1 MMPVMSEHHDI
12 ARTVFR
18 TCPLC
23 EAGCGL
29 EITVRNEQVV
39 RIRGDR
45 DDVFSHGFLCP
56 KGSTLKQLHDDPD
69 RLRMPLVRRNGEHV
83 EVTWAEAWAEV
94 ERGLRGVIERHGS
107 EAIATYLGNPSAH
120 SLSALFYNR
129 TLLQGLGTR
138 QRYSASSVDQLPRQ
152 VASGFLYGTPVTV
165 PVPDLDRTDYLV
177 IMGANPY
184 ASNGSLCTAP
194 DFPGRIEAVRARG
207 GRLVVIDPRRSRTA
221 EEADRH
227 LAIRPGTD
235 ALLLAAMVT
244 VLATEGLVSVS
255 PRLAEHLRGVEAV
268 IAACA
273 RFTPESVAEA
283 TGLDAADI
291 RTVAR
296 EMATAPT
303 ATIYGRIG
311 TNTVEFG
318 TTTAWLIDV
327 VNILTGN
334 FDEVGGAMFP
344 LPVAGGA
351 NTRGEGGK
359 GSGFRTGRGH
369 TRVRGLPEAMGEY
382 PVGAL
387 AEEITTQGEGQVRA
401 LVTVAGNPVLSTP
414 NSHQLD
420 AAFAEL
426 EFMVSVDVY
435 LNETTKHAHVILPSP
450 SPLQRGHYD
459 LALLGFGIRSVA
471 NYSEPVLPLAD
482 GQPDEWEILAKI
494 ALIAQGQGA
503 DADPAG
509 VDDMNIAG
517 LVRSGVND
525 PTSPVFGRDP
535 HELLD
540 ALSASGRRGPER
552 MLDFTLQTGP
562 FGAAFGARAEV
573 NDQPAASLDVLL
585 EYPHGIDY
593 GAMVPRVPE
602 VLRTPSGL
610 IELDHPQL
618 VDDLD
623 RLAAMVAE
631 FAARELVL
639 VGRRDLRSNNSWL
652 HNIEVL
658 VKGKPRCTLHVH
670 PDDASRLGLR
680 AGAVAR
686 VTSRVG
692 TVEVPVEVTDAVRPG
707 VVSLPHG
714 WGHDQPGTRL
724 RVAAERAGV
733 NSNILADHD
742 AMDPLSGT
750 SVLNGIPV
758 AVVPG

>member
-1 MMPVMSEHHDI
+1 M
-12 ARTVFR
+12 
-18 TCPLC
+18 
-23 EAGCGL
+23 
-29 EITVRNEQVV
+29 VRNEQVV

-94 ERGLRGVIERHGS
+94 ERGLRSVIERHGS

-244 VLATEGLVSVS
+244 VLATEGLVRVS
-255 PRLAEHLRGVEAV
+255 PRLVEHLRGVEVV

-296 EMATAPT
+296 EMAAAPT

-351 NTRGEGGK
+351 NTRGETGS

-387 AEEITTQGEGQVRA
+387 AEEITTSGEGQVRA

-426 EFMVSVDVY
+426 EFMVSVDIY

-517 LVRSGVND
+517 LVRSGVKD

-540 ALSASGRRGPER
+540 ALSATGRRGPER

-562 FGAAFGARAEV
+562 FGAAFGARAEA
-573 NDQPAASLDVLL
+573 NGQPAASLDALL
-585 EYPHGIDY
+585 EHPHGIDY

-610 IELDHPQL
+610 IELDDPQL

-623 RLAAMVAE
+623 RLAGMVAE

>member
-1 MMPVMSEHHDI
+1 M
-12 ARTVFR
+12 
-18 TCPLC
+18 
-23 EAGCGL
+23 
-29 EITVRNEQVV
+29 
-39 RIRGDR
+39 
-45 DDVFSHGFLCP
+45 
-56 KGSTLKQLHDDPD
+56 
-69 RLRMPLVRRNGEHV
+69 
-83 EVTWAEAWAEV
+83 
-94 ERGLRGVIERHGS
+94 
-107 EAIATYLGNPSAH
+107 
-120 SLSALFYNR
+120 
-129 TLLQGLGTR
+129 
-138 QRYSASSVDQLPRQ
+138 
-152 VASGFLYGTPVTV
+152 
-165 PVPDLDRTDYLV
+165 
-177 IMGANPY
+177 
-184 ASNGSLCTAP
+184 
-194 DFPGRIEAVRARG
+194 
-207 GRLVVIDPRRSRTA
+207 
-221 EEADRH
+221 
-227 LAIRPGTD
+227 
-235 ALLLAAMVT
+235 
-244 VLATEGLVSVS
+244 
-255 PRLAEHLRGVEAV
+255 
-268 IAACA
+268 
-273 RFTPESVAEA
+273 
-283 TGLDAADI
+283 
-291 RTVAR
+291 
-296 EMATAPT
+296 
-303 ATIYGRIG
+303 
-311 TNTVEFG
+311 
-318 TTTAWLIDV
+318 
-327 VNILTGN
+327 
-334 FDEVGGAMFP
+334 
-344 LPVAGGA
+344 
-351 NTRGEGGK
+351 
-359 GSGFRTGRGH
+359 
-369 TRVRGLPEAMGEY
+369 
-382 PVGAL
+382 
-387 AEEITTQGEGQVRA
+387 
-401 LVTVAGNPVLSTP
+401 
-414 NSHQLD
+414 
-420 AAFAEL
+420 
-426 EFMVSVDVY
+426 
-435 LNETTKHAHVILPSP
+435 PSP

-540 ALSASGRRGPER
+540 ALSATGRRGPER

-562 FGAAFGARAEV
+562 FGAAFGARAEA
-573 NDQPAASLDVLL
+573 NGQPAASLDALL
-585 EYPHGIDY
+585 EHPHGIDY

-610 IELDHPQL
+610 IELDDPQL

-623 RLAAMVAE
+623 RLAGMVAE